1 MQLGAVSNRLCVRVA
16 PAWLRYVVTWLS
28 VLRVQQVQ
36 VLAPLSVQCLGSGI
50 LPGTASKQWGI
61 PLPLPFQNIEQPKLG
76 RQGCCL
82 ASYWAWQSPPPTPPI
97 PHFSH
102 SVI

>member
-36 VLAPLSVQCLGSGI
+36 VLAPLCPVLGF
-50 LPGTASKQWGI
+50 WD
-61 PLPLPFQNIEQPKLG
+61 
-76 RQGCCL
+76 L
-82 ASYWAWQSPPPTPPI
+82 ARNCFKTMGHSSSSA
-97 PHFSH
+97 FSEH
-102 SVI
+102 RAT